1 MSIMNVSHLT
11 KKFGDF
17 IAVDDISFD
26 LKEGEILGLLGPNGA
41 GKTTT
46 LNILL
51 GLIIPTAG
59 TIEYFGNNFFHHKSR
74 CLQEI
79 NFTSA
84 FNKLQNR
91 ITVWENL
98 LVFGELYQVDGLKK
112 RIDELVEYF
121 EIQDIL
127 HKIFFD
133 LSSGQKTRVNIVK
146 SLLNN
151 PKILLM
157 DEPTASLDPD
167 ISDKLLSLIERFK
180 KEKHISILYTSHDMH
195 EVTRVCDEVIFLDH
209 GKIVAKDTPLGLTK
223 RVQSAQLR
231 LTFDTHKD
239 QIESYLI
246 NDKYIFQFDNDHVV
260 VITTHEADIPKL
272 IFDLKKL
279 GVWITDIEVKKPTLE
294 HVFLQIVRGDSYV
307 FEKN

>member
-1 MSIMNVSHLT
+1 MNVLSVSNLT
-11 KKFGDF
+11 KRFNAF
-17 IAVDDISFD
+17 TAVDNISFE

-46 LNILL
+46 IQMLL
-51 GLIIPTAG
+51 GLITPTTGA
-59 TIEYFGNNFFHHKSR
+59 IEYFGNNFFRHRSE

-79 NFTSA
+79 NFTST

-98 LVFGELYQVDGLKK
+98 LVFSELYQVEDLKK
-112 RIDELVEYF
+112 RIDELVAYF

-133 LSSGQKTRVNIVK
+133 LSTGQKTRVNIVK
-146 SLLNN
+146 SLLNK

-180 KEKHISILYTSHDMH
+180 KEEHISILYTSHDMY
-195 EVTRVCDEVIFLDH
+195 EVTRICDKVIFLDH
-209 GKIVAKDTPLGLTK
+209 GKIVAQDTPLGLTK

-231 LTFDTHKD
+231 LTFDTRKD
-239 QIESYLI
+239 QIETYLTTE
-246 NDKYIFQFDNDHVV
+246 KCVFQFDNDHVV
-260 VITTHEADIPKL
+260 VITTQETDIPKL

-279 GVWITDIEVKKPTLE
+279 DVWITDIEVKKPTLE
-294 HVFLQIVRGDSYV
+294 HVFLQIARGSSYV